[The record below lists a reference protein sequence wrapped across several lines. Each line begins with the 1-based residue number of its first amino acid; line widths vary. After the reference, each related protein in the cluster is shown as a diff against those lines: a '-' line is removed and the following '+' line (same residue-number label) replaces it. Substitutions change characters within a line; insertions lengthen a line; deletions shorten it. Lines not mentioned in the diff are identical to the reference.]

1 MCSIQVV
8 PESEVWPQFDT
19 GQRVCTPNSPI
30 SSWEERIDF
39 KGGFHNRGKRY
50 LREVMK
56 AVVAIQCCLVLADR
70 PTFKTSQ
77 LAPSLPSVGNISVCH
92 FCFHR
97 ALLHKLSEFVVV
109 LANVEGKGVSIGQNL
124 SANFAL
130 VLRVAIAGENLF
142 LVMHRD
148 EVEVEQVLVLGL
160 LFTEVTR
167 EQFWRLWG
175 RWRRGGCGQSFCV

>member
-1 MCSIQVV
+1 VATVGHRAQGLHTKLSHQL
-8 PESEVWPQFDT
+8 
-19 GQRVCTPNSPI
+19 
-30 SSWEERIDF
+30 
-39 KGGFHNRGKRY
+39 

-56 AVVAIQCCLVLADR
+56 AVVAIQCCLVLANA
-70 PTFKTSQ
+70 PTFKAGQ
-77 LAPSLPSVGNISVCH
+77 LAARLVSVGNLSVCH

-97 ALLHKLSEFVVV
+97 VLFHKLSKFVVV
-109 LANVEGKGVSIGQNL
+109 LANVEGEGVSIGQNL

-160 LFTEVTR
+160 LITKVTR

-175 RWRRGGCGQSFCV
+175 WWRRGGCGQSFCA